1 MTKLQE
7 YAEVVG
13 ADRIER
19 LYELSEKLSS
29 RSVLHV
35 NSTAI
40 GGGVAEILNKMV
52 PLMNDLGLDTRWD
65 VMKGGHEFFNITKKF
80 HNALQGAPEY
90 ITKDM
95 QETYFRYNRINFGDI
110 SFDKDI
116 TIIHD
121 PQPAAMIDKSI
132 DTKWVW
138 RCHID
143 VSPSLRYRPAF
154 ELIGL
159 RRRFKKSRLSQTR
172 VWKFLKTFVKR
183 YDASVFSM
191 ASFARPDLKIPQ
203 YMMPPSID
211 PLGEKNRELKDSEID
226 KVLNKHGISQ
236 DKPIIT
242 QVGRF
247 DRFKDPLGVIDAYKI
262 AKKSIDCQLIL
273 VGGTAVD
280 DPEGA
285 EVFREVQKKA
295 KGERDI
301 HLIILPPFS
310 DLEINVFQSVSS
322 VVLQKSL
329 KEGFG
334 LTISEALWKG
344 VPVIGGA
351 IGGIPSQIIDGVTG
365 YLVHSTEGAASRIA
379 YLLRNPDK
387 AARLGENGHEY
398 VKEKFLLTRHLR
410 DYLLIFHA
418 LEHPE
423 ENFIQL

>member
-1 MTKLQE
+1 MTKLKD

-13 ADRIER
+13 EDRIDR
-19 LYELSEKLSS
+19 LYELSEKLSAK
-29 RSVLHV
+29 SVLHV

-65 VMKGGHEFFNITKKF
+65 VMKGGYDFFNVTKKF
-80 HNALQGAPEY
+80 HNSLQGAPEH

-95 QETYFRYNRINFGDI
+95 LETYFKYNRINF
-110 SFDKDI
+110 SEMNFDKDI
-116 TIIHD
+116 TVIHD
-121 PQPAAMIDKSI
+121 PQPAAMVDRSI
-132 DTKWVW
+132 DTKWLW

-143 VSPSLRYRPAF
+143 VSESMRYRPHF

-159 RRRFKKSRLSQTR
+159 RRHIKKSRDSQTK
-172 VWKFLKTFVKR
+172 VWHFLKKFVEQ
-183 YDASVFSM
+183 YDASIFSM

-211 PLGEKNRELKDSEID
+211 PLGEKNRKLAESEID
-226 KVLNKHGISQ
+226 KVLDKHGISR

-262 AKKSIDCQLIL
+262 AKNSVDCQLIL

-280 DPEGA
+280 DPEGE
-285 EVFREVQKKA
+285 EVFKEVQKKA
-295 KGERDI
+295 AGERDI

-310 DLEINVFQSVSS
+310 DVEINVFQSVSS

-365 YLVHSTEGAASRIA
+365 YLVHSTEGAANRIA
-379 YLLRNPDK
+379 YLLRNPDVAK
-387 AARLGENGHEY
+387 RLGENGHEY

-418 LEHPE
+418 IEHPN
-423 ENFIQL
+423 ENFIEL

>member
-1 MTKLQE
+1 MTKLQD
-7 YAEVVG
+7 YVDVVG
-13 ADRIER
+13 EDRIQR
-19 LYELSEKLSS
+19 LYELSEKLSAK
-29 RSVLHV
+29 SVLHV

-40 GGGVAEILNKMV
+40 GGGVAEILNRMV

-80 HNALQGAPEY
+80 HNSLQGGPEY

-95 QETYFRYNRINFGDI
+95 FETYFKYNRINASDI
-110 SFDKDI
+110 SFDKDV
-116 TIIHD
+116 TVIHD
-121 PQPAAMIDKSI
+121 PQPAALIDRGI

-143 VSPSLRYRPAF
+143 VSSSLRYRPAF
-154 ELIGL
+154 ELMGI
-159 RRRFKKSRLSQTR
+159 RRHIKKSRLSQTK
-172 VWKFLKTFVKR
+172 VWKFLKTFVDR
-183 YDASVFSM
+183 YDASIFSM

-203 YMMPPSID
+203 YMVPPSID
-211 PLGEKNRELKDSEID
+211 PLGEKNRKLKDSEID
-226 KVLNKHGISQ
+226 KILDKHEISR
-236 DKPIIT
+236 DKPIMAQI
-242 QVGRF
+242 GRF

-262 AKKSIDCQLIL
+262 VKKSIDCQLIL
-273 VGGTAVD
+273 AGGAATD

-285 EVFREVQKKA
+285 EVFKEVQKKA
-295 KGERDI
+295 MGEKDI
-301 HLIILPPFS
+301 HLITLPPFS

-365 YLVHSTEGAASRIA
+365 YLVHSTEGAANRAA
-379 YLLRNPDK
+379 YLLRNPDEAK
-387 AARLGENGHEY
+387 RLGENGHEY
-398 VKEKFLLTRHLR
+398 VKEKFILTRHLR

-418 LEHPE
+418 LEHPK
-423 ENFIQL
+423 ENFIEL

>member
-1 MTKLQE
+1 MTKLRD
-7 YAEVVG
+7 YGAVVG
-13 ADRIER
+13 EDRIER
-19 LYELSEKLSS
+19 LYELSEKLSAK
-29 RSVLHV
+29 SVLHV

-40 GGGVAEILNKMV
+40 GGGVAEILNKMA

-65 VMKGGHEFFNITKKF
+65 VMKGGHEFFNTTKKF

-95 QETYFRYNRINFGDI
+95 FETYFKYNRINFGEID
-110 SFDKDI
+110 FDKDI

-121 PQPAAMIDKSI
+121 PQPAAMVDKSI

-143 VSPSLRYRPAF
+143 VSESMRYRPAF

-159 RRRFKKSRLSQTR
+159 RRRFKKSRSSQTK
-172 VWKFLKTFVKR
+172 VWKFLKTFVER
-183 YDASVFSM
+183 YDASIFSM
-191 ASFARPDLKIPQ
+191 ASFARPDLKTPQ
-203 YMMPPSID
+203 YMMAPSID
-211 PLGEKNRELKDSEID
+211 PLGEKNRKLKKSEID
-226 KVLNKHGISQ
+226 KVLDKHEISQ

-262 AKKSIDCQLIL
+262 AKKSVDCQLVL
-273 VGGTAVD
+273 VGGTAID
-280 DPEGA
+280 DPEGE
-285 EVFREVQKKA
+285 EVFKEAQKKA
-295 KGERDI
+295 EGESDV

-310 DLEINVFQSVSS
+310 DLEINVFQTVSS

-365 YLVHSTEGAASRIA
+365 YLVHSTEGAANRIA
-379 YLLRNPDK
+379 YLLRNPEM
-387 AARLGENGHEY
+387 AQRLGENGHEY

-418 LEHPE
+418 VERPK
-423 ENFIQL
+423 ENLIKL